1 MEMTCHH
8 QAVSTVVSLAAVNR
22 DMPIGGFQ
30 SAKSIGSA
38 TPGVFHQDQARYPPV
53 FDCPLIDPARFM
65 TR

>member
-1 MEMTCHH
+1 MEMACHH

-38 TPGVFHQDQARYPPV
+38 TPGVFHQD
-53 FDCPLIDPARFM
+53 
-65 TR
+65 